1 MFRNR
6 RRPRLARVAVTGAAA
21 VLAVGVI
28 AACSSGG
35 SSSSSG
41 ASASAS
47 ATGTKVAGGTATFG
61 LPASVTLGYIFPFI
75 PLAESSSYTVNQW
88 QWLMY
93 RPLYLFGGNNN
104 SVAVNYP
111 LSPAEP
117 PVYSDSGKTVSITM
131 KGWKWSNGET
141 VDANDMVF
149 WLNMMKA
156 EKANFYGYSPGL
168 APDNITSYSAT
179 GPNTLVMH
187 LNQAYS
193 SIWFTY
199 NQLAEFT
206 PMPMAW
212 DVTSLSAKAGSGGCT
227 TDTAADKYAKCTAVY
242 NFLAA
247 QAKSAST
254 YASSP
259 IWGVVDGPWK
269 TTYYNSNGNVTMSP
283 NPAYSGLPK
292 PSLTSFKYVPFTD
305 SSTEYTAL
313 KTGQL
318 DIGTVPTADLPQKP
332 LSVTLPSTNPLGS
345 GYNLQ
350 PLIPFGFNY
359 FVPNMNNQ
367 TTGPM
372 FKQLYIRQA
381 MQMVMDQPGDS
392 TAIWR
397 GYAVPSGGAV
407 PGAPANQWSTGTIQ
421 QTNSLQ
427 GPYPFSVANAKS
439 LLTSH
444 GWTET
449 GGVMACTDPAKCG
462 AGIKQGQQLAFTV
475 FYATGDT
482 QVTDEVSNYKSDA
495 AQAGIKVNITG
506 GTFNA
511 VIGESTPCKPGPKC
525 TWDVLWWGGWGYNG
539 PGFEPTGEPLF
550 QTGAGSNSGSYSD
563 PKMDQ
568 LINATHTSS
577 SLSVFHDYANY
588 TAQQLPYI
596 WTPNNIRM
604 RAVSSKL
611 ANAWVVNP
619 LYTILPEYWY
629 FTK

>member
-6 RRPRLARVAVTGAAA
+6 RRSRLARAAVAGAA
-21 VLAVGVI
+21 VLLSVGI
-28 AACSSGG
+28 AACSGGG
-35 SSSSSG
+35 SSSSSP
-41 ASASAS
+41 STS

-75 PLAESSSYTVNQW
+75 PLAESSAYTINQW

-93 RPLYLFGGNNN
+93 RPLYMFGGNSQ

-111 LSPAEP
+111 LSPAQP
-117 PVYSDSGKTVSITM
+117 PVYSDGGKTVTVTM

-141 VDANDMVF
+141 VDANDLIF

-156 EKANFYGYSPGL
+156 EKANFYGYGPGL
-168 APDNITSYSAT
+168 APDNIVSYSAS
-179 GPNTLVMH
+179 GPNTVVMH
-187 LNQAYS
+187 LDKAYS

-212 DVTSLSAKAGSGGCT
+212 DVTTIGAKAGSGGCT
-227 TDTAADKYAKCTAVY
+227 TDTAKDKWAKCVAVY

-247 QAKSAST
+247 QAKAAAS

-269 TTYYNSNGNVTMSP
+269 TSYYNTNGNVTMVP
-283 NPAYSGLPK
+283 NPAYSGSPK
-292 PSLTSFKYVPFTD
+292 PSLSSFKYVPFTD
-305 SSTEYTAL
+305 DSTTYTAL

-318 DIGTVPTADLPQKP
+318 DIGRVPGTDLPQKP
-332 LSVTLPSTNPLGS
+332 LSQVLPTTNPLGS

-350 PLIPFGFNY
+350 PLYPFGFNY
-359 FVPNMNNQ
+359 YVPNMNNAK
-367 TTGPM
+367 TGPM
-372 FKQLYIRQA
+372 FRQLYVRQA
-381 MQMVMDQPGDS
+381 LQMVMDQNGDS

-397 GYAVPSGGAV
+397 GYAVPQGGAV
-407 PGAPANQWSTGTIQ
+407 PAVPANQWVPSIQ
-421 QTNSLQ
+421 NSNGDQ
-427 GPYPFSVANAKS
+427 GPYPFSIANAKA

-449 GGVMACTDPAKCG
+449 GGVMTCTDPAKCG
-462 AGIKQGQQLAFTV
+462 TGIKQGQQLAFTV
-475 FYATGDT
+475 FYATG
-482 QVTDEVSNYKSDA
+482 QAEVTNEVENYKSDA
-495 AQAGIKVNITG
+495 AQAGIKINVTG

-511 VIGESTPCKPGPKC
+511 VIGESTPCQPGPKC
-525 TWDVLWWGGWGYNG
+525 TWDVLWWGGWVFNG

-550 QTGAGSNSGSYSD
+550 QTGAGSNSGSYTD

-568 LINATHTSS
+568 LINATHTDN
-577 SLSVFHDYANY
+577 SLAVFHDYATY

-596 WTPNNIRM
+596 WTPNNYRIY
-604 RAVSSKL
+604 AVNSKL
-611 ANAWVVNP
+611 QGVTFNP
-619 LYTILPEYWY
+619 LYTFLPEYWY
-629 FTK
+629 WTK

>member
-6 RRPRLARVAVTGAAA
+6 RRTRIARVVAVAAA
-21 VLAVGVI
+21 ALLATGI
-28 AACSSGG
+28 AACSSG
-35 SSSSSG
+35 SSSPTG
-41 ASASAS
+41 ASGSATAT
-47 ATGTKVAGGTATFG
+47 ATGTKVAGGTVTFG
-61 LPASVTLGYIFPFI
+61 LPPSVTLGYIFPFI
-75 PLAESSSYTVNQW
+75 PLADSSSYTVNEW

-93 RPLYLFGGNNN
+93 RPLYMFGNNGS

-111 LSPAEP
+111 ISPAEA
-117 PVYSDSGKTVSITM
+117 PVYTDGGKTVTITM

-141 VDANDMVF
+141 VNSNDLVF

-168 APDNITSYSAT
+168 APDNVVSYSAS
-179 GPNTLVMH
+179 GPNTVVMH

-199 NQLAEFT
+199 NQLAELT

-212 DVTSLSAKAGSGGCT
+212 DVTALSAKAGSGGCT
-227 TDTAADKYAKCTAVY
+227 SDTAADKWAKCVAVY

-247 QAKSAST
+247 QAKTAST

-269 TTYYNSNGNVTMSP
+269 TSSYNSNGNVTMVP
-283 NPAYSGLPK
+283 NTAYSGPTK

-305 SSTEYTAL
+305 DSTEYTAL

-318 DIGTVPTADLPQKP
+318 DIGAVPTSDLPQKP
-332 LSVTLPSTNPLGS
+332 LSQTLPSTNPLGS

-350 PLIPFGFNY
+350 VLYPYGPNY
-359 FVPNMNNQ
+359 FVPNMNNAK
-367 TTGPM
+367 TGPM

-381 MQMVMDQPGDS
+381 LQEVMDQPGDS

-397 GYAVPSGGAV
+397 GYAVPQGGAV
-407 PGAPANQWSTGTIQ
+407 PGVPANQWDPTVQ
-421 QTNSLQ
+421 QSNSGQ
-427 GPYPFSVANAKS
+427 GPYPFSVANAKA

-449 GGVMACTDPAKCG
+449 AGVMTCTDPAKCG

-475 FYATGDT
+475 FYATGQP

-525 TWDVLWWGGWGYNG
+525 TWDVLWWGGWLYNG

-563 PKMDQ
+563 PKMDL
-568 LINATHTSS
+568 LINQTHTSN
-577 SLSVFHDYANY
+577 SLAVFHDYATY
-588 TAQQLPYI
+588 AAQQLPYI
-596 WTPNNIRM
+596 WTPDNTRIRG
-604 RAVSSKL
+604 VNSKL
-611 ANAWVVNP
+611 ANAVVTNP
-619 LYTILPEYWY
+619 LYTLLPEYWY
-629 FTK
+629 WSK